1 MSVFWKRKMK
11 TFVSLFDFD
20 KDGVISKKDWD
31 NMAFLFANF
40 ENADKQKAG
49 HLKTQADN
57 VS

>member
-1 MSVFWKRKMK
+1 MK

-57 VS
+57 VSWSY